1 MRTAGSLSRNCR
13 GQNKAYAK
21 AIGRNT
27 VQVYQSWYF
36 RVFVP
41 RSRSSR
47 IRNDRKGLRQMKLDG
62 QLAAAVSVTTH
73 AGSTISDESYWPSEA
88 KQRAQIRTIGS
99 NAI

>member
-1 MRTAGSLSRNCR
+1 
-13 GQNKAYAK
+13 
-21 AIGRNT
+21 
-27 VQVYQSWYF
+27 
-36 RVFVP
+36 
-41 RSRSSR
+41 
-47 IRNDRKGLRQMKLDG
+47 MKLDG